1 MLLDSCLQFLQA
13 TLPIPLRGTDLLMP
27 GKDLYHPQILILLQ
41 QVREHALADRAGIKH
56 TVRERRAERF
66 HKLYACA
73 KHTHSQAKLK
83 DGLLGRIPIRKNPAL
98 WPGFNIALHIRTV
111 ASLFL
116 KLQALD

>member
-56 TVRERRAERF
+56 TVRERRAERSTLMQNWLK
-66 HKLYACA
+66 KLVCTIPLLAGT
-73 KHTHSQAKLK
+73 KRKKLNR
-83 DGLLGRIPIRKNPAL
+83 LL
-98 WPGFNIALHIRTV
+98 T
-111 ASLFL
+111 
-116 KLQALD
+116 